1 MTPSALWLS
10 CLVAAPLSVVAAAR
24 TRIDT
29 ERLRGVAVAASSVML
44 AVTGPLVWLPEAH
57 ALELSWLRA
66 LLRLDSISTALVPLP
81 AALWLLTVAVTPRS
95 RLDRAGLPRTALATL
110 ATTLAFLTDRP
121 LLLLSLWV
129 FTDLLFFAALS
140 EPEAR
145 RSRRVA
151 AVYLVSAWTIL
162 ALGLALTASRFE
174 SVGLWLVVAAVLIRK
189 GIFPFHA
196 WLPEVFDR
204 GRLGPAIL
212 FSAPQ
217 MGSYVA
223 AVVVVPR
230 AGPEMLRTVAVLSLA
245 TAVYGAALAAVQR
258 DPRRAC
264 GYLFVSQSALVL
276 AGLDCTSSVALAGS
290 LVLWLSSAL
299 AFAGLARCVLV
310 LEARRG
316 RLDLEA
322 HHGGYEQMPRLATSF
337 LVFGLACT
345 GFPGTLGFV
354 GEEMLVQGAVATFPV
369 LGFAVVAASALTG
382 IAVLRMYFSSF
393 CGRSY
398 SGARLS
404 LRRRESVVFGA
415 LAGVL
420 LLSGLA
426 PGPIVASRVRASER
440 LVGRQEDRH
449 GALDPPDL
457 HLAVPES
464 VRPVAEGDRNDR
476 ADALQ

>member
-1 MTPSALWLS
+1 MTSAGALLA
-10 CLVAAPLSVVAAAR
+10 CLVAAPLGVVVASR
-24 TRIDT
+24 TAVET
-29 ERLRGVAVAASSVML
+29 ERLRSIAVGAALAML
-44 AVTGPLVWLPEAH
+44 AVGGAVFLLPESATF
-57 ALELSWLRA
+57 AQG
-66 LLRLDSISTALVPLP
+66 LLRVDVLSAALVPLP

-95 RLDRAGLPRTALATL
+95 RLDRAALPRTALATL
-110 ATTLAFLTDRP
+110 TTTLAFLTESP
-121 LLLLSLWV
+121 LLLLLLWIV
-129 FTDLLFFAALS
+129 SGVLFLAALG
-140 EPEAR
+140 EPEA

-151 AVYLVSAWTIL
+151 GIYLAAATVIL
-162 ALGLALTASRFE
+162 ALGLALTFRTQAAAGSGK
-174 SVGLWLVVAAVLIRK
+174 SLGLWLVIAAVLIRK

-223 AVVVVPR
+223 AVIVVPR
-230 AGPEMLRTVAVLSLA
+230 ADPEMLRTVAILSLV

-276 AGLDCTSSVALAGS
+276 AGLDCTSAVALAGS
-290 LVLWLSSAL
+290 LVLWISSAL

-316 RLDLEA
+316 RLDLTQ

-354 GEEMLVQGAVATFPV
+354 GGEMLVQGAVEELPV

-382 IAVLRMYFSSF
+382 LAVLRMYFSAF
-393 CGRSY
+393 CGKSY
-398 SGARLS
+398 SGTRLS

-415 LAGVL
+415 LAAAL
-420 LLSGLA
+420 LLGGLA
-426 PGPIVASRVRASER
+426 PRPIVASRLAASE
-440 LVGRQEDRH
+440 LLLRQQEARTG
-449 GALDPPDL
+449 GAP
-457 HLAVPES
+457 
-464 VRPVAEGDRNDR
+464 
-476 ADALQ
+476 

>member
-1 MTPSALWLS
+1 MTAAGAWLA
-10 CLVAAPLSVVAAAR
+10 CLVAAPLGVVMVSR
-24 TRIDT
+24 TAVDT
-29 ERLRGVAVAASSVML
+29 ERLRGIAVGAALAML
-44 AVTGPLVWLPEAH
+44 AVGGVVFLLPEPVTIG
-57 ALELSWLRA
+57 RG
-66 LLRLDSISTALVPLP
+66 LLRVDALCAALVPLP

-95 RLDRAGLPRTALATL
+95 RLDRAALPRTAAATL
-110 ATTLAFLTDRP
+110 ATTLAFMTESP
-121 LLLLSLWV
+121 ILLLLLWIV
-129 FTDLLFFAALS
+129 SGLLFLAALGQ
-140 EPEAR
+140 PEA

-151 AVYLVSAWTIL
+151 GAYLAAATAIL
-162 ALGLALTASRFE
+162 ALGLALVFAAPGGADRRE
-174 SVGLWLVVAAVLIRK
+174 DLGLWLVIAAVLIRK

-230 AGPEMLRTVAVLSLA
+230 ADPDMLRTVAILSLL
-245 TAVYGAALAAVQR
+245 TAVYGAALAVVQR

-290 LVLWLSSAL
+290 LVLWISSAL

-316 RLDLEA
+316 RLDLA
-322 HHGGYEQMPRLATSF
+322 QHHGGYEQMPRLATCF

-354 GEEMLVQGAVATFPV
+354 GGEMLVEGAVESFPV
-369 LGFAVVAASALTG
+369 LGFAVVVASALTG
-382 IAVLRMYFSSF
+382 LAVLRMYFSAF

-398 SGARLS
+398 TGARLS
-404 LRRRESVVFGA
+404 LLRRESVVFGA
-415 LAGVL
+415 LAAAL
-420 LLSGLA
+420 LLGGLA
-426 PGPIVASRVRASER
+426 PRPIVASRLEASELLLR
-440 LVGRQEDRH
+440 QQRVSAGR
-449 GALDPPDL
+449 AP
-457 HLAVPES
+457 
-464 VRPVAEGDRNDR
+464 
-476 ADALQ
+476 